1 MRITNQMM
9 VSSLIENIHANLR
22 ALDRTNQQA
31 ATDKR
36 FSQPSED
43 PVGTAR
49 SMSLRHSI
57 AENEKY
63 INNVDEGDSWM
74 SATDLA
80 LDQVTNVMQIAR
92 QIAVSGANGT
102 NTPTEFDAYA
112 KKLDQIIRNVVQLG
126 NTMHDGRYLFGGY
139 KTTTEPFTVVAD
151 AANPS
156 FAGVVTYSGTQSLP
170 PALAGSGDINYEISQ
185 GTTMAVNV
193 VGDKLFTAATGLPLS
208 AAGNKVL
215 DSLIRLRQDL
225 SAAAGGN
232 AAAFANISASDLKEI
247 DAALENL
254 TMTRSEVGAKV
265 NRLEGTKSRLLDL
278 KTNFDKLLSLNED
291 ADMAQ
296 VAMDLGMQEAVYKAA
311 LDTGARI
318 IQPSLMDFLR

>member
-31 ATDKR
+31 ATGKR

-63 INNVDEGDSWM
+63 INNVDEGDGWM

-80 LDQVTNVMQIAR
+80 LDQVTNLMQRAR
-92 QIAVSGANGT
+92 QIAVAGANGT
-102 NTPTEFDAYA
+102 NTKTEFDAYA
-112 KKLDQIIRNVVQLG
+112 KELDQIIRNVVQSG

-139 KTTTEPFTVVAD
+139 KTTTEPFKIFPD
-151 AANPS
+151 AANPTMV
-156 FAGVVTYSGTQSLP
+156 GVVRYEPGVPDTSNI
-170 PALAGSGDINYEISQ
+170 DYEISQ
-185 GTTMAVNV
+185 GTTLTVNIT
-193 VGDKLFTAATGLPLS
+193 GDSLFTSAGPPAAPPPLPGV
-208 AAGNKVL
+208 GNKVL
-215 DSLIRLRQDL
+215 DSLIRLRQHL
-225 SAAAGGN
+225 SDAGNNVPG
-232 AAAFANISASDLKEI
+232 ALGNISTDLTEV

-254 TMTRSEVGAKV
+254 TMKRSEVGAKV
-265 NRLEGTKSRLLDL
+265 NRLEDTKSRLLDL

-296 VAMDLGMQEAVYKAA
+296 VAMDLGMQEAVYRAA
-311 LDTGARI
+311 LDAGARI